1 MENSLVENKENKQFE
16 ISSNNKR
23 FNLDIIFQNNKI
35 TLKATSINSLKSE
48 IYENSFSLSQMQS
61 NKYFKITENLK
72 EAFLLL
78 SELVASNLKNNI
90 TITVSTN
97 DLNLVIPINNPL
109 VKEISFN
116 LKQREKNTEE
126 KIFELYSLIEKQQL
140 EINSLKNEIKE
151 LKDYKTKK
159 EKEKEEIKS
168 LLENSLILNNEKRKA
183 KAIKEWINSKQ
194 NIDFKLIFRMTRDGY
209 DCSDF
214 HRCCDNKGETLLL
227 IQTDKNY
234 KIGAYTPLNWVTP
247 SSGEVNDPNDNK
259 TFLFSLNQMVKY
271 SKISGNTRT
280 ARSQKEYGPL
290 IGSGTDLGIDKDMRS
305 GFSYSGCFLKN
316 KEITNGESDFKISE
330 IEIFQVLNN
339 S

>member
-97 DLNLVIPINNPL
+97 DLNLVLPINNPL

-151 LKDYKTKK
+151 LKDYKTNK
-159 EKEKEEIKS
+159 EKEEEEEIKS
-168 LLENSLILNNEKRKA
+168 L
-183 KAIKEWINSKQ
+183 
-194 NIDFKLIFRMTRDGY
+194 
-209 DCSDF
+209 
-214 HRCCDNKGETLLL
+214 
-227 IQTDKNY
+227 
-234 KIGAYTPLNWVTP
+234 
-247 SSGEVNDPNDNK
+247 
-259 TFLFSLNQMVKY
+259 
-271 SKISGNTRT
+271 
-280 ARSQKEYGPL
+280 
-290 IGSGTDLGIDKDMRS
+290 
-305 GFSYSGCFLKN
+305 
-316 KEITNGESDFKISE
+316 
-330 IEIFQVLNN
+330 
-339 S
+339 